1 MDQVVVMHVLDCQN
15 GLVPK
20 PEGLGLVEFGVVVEV
35 VEQVSM
41 LGIFQNDVDLFLLLE
56 DLVELDNVG
65 VGQPA
70 VDQYLS
76 PEVFL
81 IDRRDLASDI
91 DLF

>member
-1 MDQVVVMHVLDCQN
+1 MDQLFVLHVLDGQD
-15 GLVPK
+15 
-20 PEGLGLVEFGVVVEV
+20 GLVEELEGIDLAESLVLVEV

-56 DLVELDNVG
+56 DLVELDNIG
-65 VGQPA
+65 VGQPT
-70 VDQYLS
+70 VDKYLS